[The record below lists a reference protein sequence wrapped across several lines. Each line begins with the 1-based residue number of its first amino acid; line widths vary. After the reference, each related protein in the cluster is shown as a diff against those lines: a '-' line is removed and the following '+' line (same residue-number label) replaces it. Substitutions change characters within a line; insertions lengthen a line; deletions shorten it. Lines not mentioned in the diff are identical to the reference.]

1 VDKITSGNSR
11 FYKTSGWDLLLIS
24 SIILFSVFSILGVI
38 QQRNQRPGGKK
49 AVLIYQN
56 QRLIEE
62 VNLEKDKAVF
72 LKEGNMQIEINA
84 QRVRVAKS
92 VCPQHVCMHMGWI
105 KYSGQ
110 TIVCVPNQ
118 VLIEIKSTEPAV
130 IDAVSF

>member
-1 VDKITSGNSR
+1 VDRVTSGDSR
-11 FYKTSGWDLLLIS
+11 FYKTSGWDLLLMG
-24 SIILFSVFSILGVI
+24 SIILFSVISILGVI
-38 QQRNQRPGGKK
+38 RHRNQRPGGEK

-62 VNLEKDKAVF
+62 VSLEKDKAVF
-72 LKEGNMQIEINA
+72 LEKGNMQIEIKA
-84 QRVRVAKS
+84 QRVRVVRS
-92 VCPQHVCMHMGWI
+92 VCPQHVCMNMGWI

-130 IDAVSF
+130 IDAVSY

>member
-1 VDKITSGNSR
+1 MDKITSGNNR
-11 FYKTSGWDLLLIS
+11 FYKTSGWDLLLIG
-24 SIILFSVFSILGVI
+24 SIILISVFSILGII

-49 AVLIYQN
+49 AVLIYRN
-56 QRLIEE
+56 QRLKEE
-62 VNLEKDKAVF
+62 VNLEKDRGIF

-92 VCPQHVCMHMGWI
+92 VCPQHVCINMGWI